1 MERDFSKP
9 LSIVIAGTGKTSMP
23 NLKANLDEW
32 IFGNPEDNNERFL
45 RVIIP
50 VMADLDGSMRGLVD
64 FLMDYGPDEVS
75 VWHVP
80 GAGMTSKLA
89 KSEEG
94 KTVFTAED
102 PEHAF
107 EAAMAQLKDCQE
119 NGDETAFLMLFN
131 EESVYTQGETSPSD
145 LELIG
150 MAKNYSGIPTLNLCE
165 GLVDSFNGFETPE
178 ERAFREKLE
187 AEQKEK
193 EAAERAAER
202 EAKKAAAKKT
212 TTASAPVEKAPERTH
227 ELGCTGRK
235 NHRGACTVKSEPE
248 KPLAGLDKLISDSV
262 TREEEKREDRKSLE
276 LSATVSVGH
285 TLDIYDTDE
294 SPWDKGEEI
303 ANNQMAEHF
312 IRRPKDVLLSYAETS
327 LTPVT
332 TEDVWADV
340 AKSQLKQLDA
350 AELLKHCTMS
360 QLSPEQLQVVRESGI
375 YTEEEIQE
383 ELAMGKA
390 APVLSREDELV
401 IELAE
406 GIGEMGAAMSKTV
419 SALIKFVQERK

>member
-94 KTVFTAED
+94 KTIFMAED

-212 TTASAPVEKAPERTH
+212 TTTSAPVEKAPERTH

-262 TREEEKREDRKSLE
+262 AREEEKREERSLKEVAQKFYDEVDLSASLPELEPEVVGPFTNADVKSLE
-276 LSATVSVGH
+276 LSATVPLV
-285 TLDIYDTDE
+285 
-294 SPWDKGEEI
+294 
-303 ANNQMAEHF
+303 
-312 IRRPKDVLLSYAETS
+312 
-327 LTPVT
+327 PVT
-332 TEDVWADV
+332 TKEIWEDV
-340 AKSQLKQLDA
+340 AKA
-350 AELLKHCTMS
+350 APT
-360 QLSPEQLQVVRESGI
+360 
-375 YTEEEIQE
+375 
-383 ELAMGKA
+383 
-390 APVLSREDELV
+390 PVLSREDELV